1 MAKRFDTSLR
11 ESVGLILLVIGIA
24 IAPMGWLGGG
34 GVLSVAVLLVSIG
47 IWLFYTQRIRMRDMA
62 ARQAEAE
69 ALQRENADDDGE
81 PQNEQA
87 SASDTTANESRRNAN

>member
-11 ESVGLILLVIGIA
+11 ESIGLILLVTGIA

-34 GVLSVAVLLVSIG
+34 GVLSIAVLLVSVG
-47 IWLFYTQRIRMRDMA
+47 IWMFYTQRIRMRDMA

-69 ALQRENADDDGE
+69 ALERKAAANDDVPHE
-81 PQNEQA
+81 EQA
-87 SASDTTANESRRNAN
+87 EADETASTESRRDPN